1 MQKKKSWKT
10 MVFRT
15 RGGDKRDR
23 TADLLN
29 AMAHVIQ
36 NAIDNPQINL
46 KNKKYW
52 KYCTQLLD
60 WNPMIPMTDNLI
72 QVRIQV
78 WIQVRLSVLMRVI
91 CIEWTNIRFC
101 GCSTFPGVFLAF
113 GLKWFAALA
122 QSAFQS
128 RSDTMAAPKLRRTDY
143 GYQLYPYSAYVVI

>member
-1 MQKKKSWKT
+1 

-23 TADLLN
+23 TAEALN

-60 WNPMIPMTDNLI
+60 
-72 QVRIQV
+72 
-78 WIQVRLSVLMRVI
+78 
-91 CIEWTNIRFC
+91 
-101 GCSTFPGVFLAF
+101 
-113 GLKWFAALA
+113 
-122 QSAFQS
+122 
-128 RSDTMAAPKLRRTDY
+128 
-143 GYQLYPYSAYVVI
+143 